1 MAVTALIGLGLSAL
15 STGMSFSQAAKQKD
29 LARKRD
35 FEAKKAMQKAKEL
48 LQVNAYKGIAIPK
61 EAYEMTADIL
71 TSTAQLGLSA
81 AQEGDARSLAATA
94 GRIGAGQTRAA
105 EQFRAGLS
113 KDIFDLEKLV
123 AAEDSRL
130 RDIKVGI
137 GLEEV
142 AGAQKA
148 SRDAQEASQKA
159 LAEGFAGL
167 TSTVGKGIDL
177 IPLYKDTGTTTTDTT
192 LTGDMF
198 ETETPSLNMF
208 DKTEGP
214 SLNMFDKSTSGFN
227 IENYGDTS
235 GITDINIPSSSAAM
249 LQAASGTPFI
259 QLQGVNNLIPGVT
272 FAPGKQKTPFAQTR
286 VGQAIGTGLEGLS
299 DFTGIGDAQ
308 PFNQSILGQ
317 FLQQQFGRRQGGSDV
332 GNFLRTIF

>member
-159 LAEGFAGL
+159 LKEGFAGL
-167 TSTVGKGIDL
+167 TSTVAKGIDL

-208 DKTEGP
+208 DK
-214 SLNMFDKSTSGFN
+214 STSGFDL
-227 IENYGDTS
+227 ENYGDTS
-235 GITDINIPSSSAAM
+235 FLDTPIPSYANQFA
-249 LQAASGTPFI
+249 LNRIAAASGD
-259 QLQGVNNLIPGVT
+259 
-272 FAPGKQKTPFAQTR
+272 PGKQKTPFAQTR

>member
-35 FEAKKAMQKAKEL
+35 FESKKAMQKAKEL

-81 AQEGDARSLAATA
+81 AQEADTRSLAATA
-94 GRIGAGQTRAA
+94 GRISTAQTRAA

-113 KDIFDLEKLV
+113 KEIFDLEKLV
-123 AAEDSRL
+123 AAEDSRV
-130 RDIKVGI
+130 RDIEVGI

-142 AGAQKA
+142 AGTQKA
-148 SRDAQEASQKA
+148 ARDAEEASQKA

-192 LTGDMF
+192 VTGDMF

-208 DKTEGP
+208 DK
-214 SLNMFDKSTSGFN
+214 STSGFDL
-227 IENYGDTS
+227 ENYGDTS
-235 GITDINIPSSSAAM
+235 FLDTPIPRYADQFA
-249 LQAASGTPFI
+249 LNRIAAASGDPFI
-259 QLQGVNNLIPGVT
+259 KLKGADSLISGVT

>member
-159 LAEGFAGL
+159 LKEGFAGL
-167 TSTVGKGIDL
+167 TSTVAKGIDL

-208 DKTEGP
+208 DK
-214 SLNMFDKSTSGFN
+214 STSGFDL
-227 IENYGDTS
+227 ENYGDTS
-235 GITDINIPSSSAAM
+235 FLDTPIPSYANQFA
-249 LQAASGTPFI
+249 LNRIAAASGDPFI
-259 QLQGVNNLIPGVT
+259 KLKGADSLIPGVT

>member
-1 MAVTALIGLGLSAL
+1 MPAATTMAIVGTGISAAT
-15 STGMSFSQAAKQKD
+15 TGMSFSQAAKQKD

-35 FEAKKAMQKAKEL
+35 FEAKKAMQKAKDL

-81 AQEGDARSLAATA
+81 AQEADARSLAATV

-123 AAEDSRL
+123 AAEQSRL
-130 RDIKVGI
+130 RDIEVGI

-148 SRDAQEASQKA
+148 SRDAEEASQKA
-159 LAEGFAGL
+159 LKEGFAGL

-208 DKTEGP
+208 DK
-214 SLNMFDKSTSGFN
+214 STSGFDL
-227 IENYGDTS
+227 ENYYDTS
-235 GITDINIPSSSAAM
+235 FLETPIPSANQFA
-249 LQAASGTPFI
+249 LNRIADASGDPFI
-259 QLQGVNNLIPGVT
+259 KLKGADNLIPGVT

-317 FLQQQFGRRQGGSDV
+317 FLQQQFGRRQKGDESVV
-332 GNFLRTIF
+332 GNFLRDIRDIF